1 MKKIEIAKAVLKT
14 VTTIGTSSIVAT
26 ITNNAIPRTN
36 IVTQICGI
44 VGGTAIGMMVSDAV
58 GDYVDRKFDETVDAI
73 YKLKEEQ

>member
-1 MKKIEIAKAVLKT
+1 MKKIEIAKTVLKT

-36 IVTQICGI
+36 IVTHICGI

-58 GDYVDRKFDETVDAI
+58 GDYVDKKFDETVDAI